1 MKIENTKKS
10 SIKSLKNGKNK
21 NKNHSNISI
30 SSLLVR
36 SLKLTSNEYTK
47 IYVDETNNLLFE
59 KL

>member
-36 SLKLTSNEYTK
+36 SLKLTSNESTK

>member
-21 NKNHSNISI
+21 NHSNISI
-30 SSLLVR
+30 TSLLVR

>member
-1 MKIENTKKS
+1 MKIENTKKP

-21 NKNHSNISI
+21 NHSNISI
-30 SSLLVR
+30 TSLLVR

>member
-21 NKNHSNISI
+21 HKNHSNISI

>member
-47 IYVDETNNLLFE
+47 IYVDETNTLLFE

>member
-36 SLKLTSNEYTK
+36 SLKLTSNEYIK